1 MIFWNWKDIDEC
13 ELNIHNCGGKD
24 ICVNT
29 RGGFQCLKVECP
41 EGYSLI
47 TDIRNSR
54 CDRAHVVCRYG
65 DLECLRKPMK
75 IFYSHATFSYLV
87 PVPIKIFTTRV
98 STFSRK
104 IKFKHDLKLV
114 KADGNYLREDQFTVK
129 QVDANT
135 FEIYLLEQ
143 CLAAENIQLDLRI
156 EFYSD
161 NQFSSCLLNKVF
173 VYVTE

>member
-1 MIFWNWKDIDEC
+1 M
-13 ELNIHNCGGKD
+13 
-24 ICVNT
+24 NT
-29 RGGFQCLKVECP
+29 RGSFQCLKVECP
-41 EGYSLI
+41 DGYTLI
-47 TDIRNSR
+47 SDLRNSR
-54 CDRAHVVCRYG
+54 CDRSHVICKYG

-98 STFSRK
+98 STYSRR
-104 IKFKHDLKLV
+104 IKFKYDLKLI
-114 KADGNYLREDQFTVK
+114 KSDGNSLREDQFSVK
-129 QVDANT
+129 QVDSNT

-173 VYVTE
+173 VYVTD